1 MIGLLAALALFGQ
14 DPDRWS
20 EARVAPIF
28 GEGKLG
34 GCSINFQSVQRD
46 HLYFGGRMVGAD
58 GSFNLYNFGEGGF
71 GAMLKVAVLEGEALR
86 LPDTAFLISG
96 YATNA
101 DDVLSNMVGDDAGYR
116 LTALQL
122 GPSTSEAIFHIA
134 RNEVMIVGVQ
144 MNGGRSAI
152 PFQIDI
158 SEEQR
163 AEWRGCVNQVLDDIL
178 STRDAPPGPH
188 TPSTSP

>member
-1 MIGLLAALALFGQ
+1 MIGLAVALALFAQ
-14 DPDRWS
+14 EPDRWS

-34 GCSINFQSVQRD
+34 GCLINFKSAQRD
-46 HLYFGGRMVGAD
+46 NLYFGGRVVGAD
-58 GSFNLYNFGEGGF
+58 GSFNLYNFGEGNF
-71 GAMLKVAVLEGEALR
+71 GAMLKVAVLDGEALR

-116 LTALQL
+116 LVALRLGESTA
-122 GPSTSEAIFHIA
+122 EAIFRIA
-134 RNEVMIVGVQ
+134 QSDTMIVGVQ

-152 PFQIDI
+152 PFQVDI

-163 AEWRGCVNQVLDDIL
+163 AEWRGCVNQVMDDIL
-178 STRDAPPGPH
+178 ASLGEA
-188 TPSTSP
+188 SPNQ